1 MPSDIERAEHVLN
14 NLRQKR
20 EVLVARGVE
29 LGEQRLQVS
38 FAAHADNDAKA
49 RRRLDEI
56 NREDA
61 LHGSELRSLDAAIAE
76 ASVRV
81 SRAQAAEAQKVAR
94 ERAAEAR
101 KLTAELA
108 EVFPYVDRKLAEA
121 ADGLIAIEKGF
132 AQLRALGI
140 GPTDAQVR
148 LNVTRA
154 LETWAHRLPRSWHE
168 HLRDGLKFL
177 APRERQAFS
186 EYWRAVEASLQNAI
200 GQREPPARPPPNPTK
215 ERAA

>member
-1 MPSDIERAEHVLN
+1 MNDIERAEHVLN

-29 LGEQRLQVS
+29 LSEQRTKLA
-38 FAAHADNDAKA
+38 FAAHAGDEAKA
-49 RRRLDEI
+49 RKQLDEI
-56 NREDA
+56 NREAA
-61 LHGSELRSLDAAIAE
+61 LHGSELHSLDAAIAE
-76 ASVRV
+76 AGTRV
-81 SRAQAAEAQKVAR
+81 ERAQQAEAQKAAR
-94 ERAAEAR
+94 ERAAEAQ
-101 KLTAELA
+101 KLVRELG
-108 EVFPYVDRKLAEA
+108 ECFPYLDCKLAEA
-121 ADGLIAIEKGF
+121 ATALVAIEKGF

-140 GPTDAQVR
+140 GPSDAQVR

-177 APRERQAFS
+177 APLERRTFS

-200 GQREPPARPPPNPTK
+200 GQREPSAPPPNPTK
-215 ERAA
+215 AERVA